1 MTAPQRTY
9 RSSSDKDFIR
19 DWVDLPLLER
29 LHTFRRNPL
38 NYFGLPGAA
47 LEDIKSWGHLLG
59 QVAGVERSKRN
70 LLAMDETVSME
81 MPDLR
86 FTPHYGEIDLVI
98 LCDRGWGWQRGG
110 EWYRP
115 WVSMPRPASD
125 HRPASNHLGWYFDV
139 VNLDYFGPFLPEGDK
154 PARRRADAIRK
165 LFDIERLDA
174 WERWVL
180 LVTVEAQLVTQELS
194 AQLAGYL
201 RGVQD
206 DAPESAASIIMFLNK
221 PGSNEDEG
229 VTAARL
235 IHGVSASLI
244 ARSASQA
251 NLLAFHR
258 GTILYRGSGGQP
270 MVHLAFEFEP
280 QEAPLPP
287 PSPLLQLLK
296 GPLLTITQNDP
307 PTLTL
312 LGEQVPSLTREDIRA
327 AVDFLAH
334 IEVERL
340 VAQLP

>member
-19 DWVDLPLLER
+19 NCVDLPLLER
-29 LHTFRRNPL
+29 LHTLRRNPL

-47 LEDIKSWGHLLG
+47 LEDIRSWRHLLG

-70 LLAMDETVSME
+70 LLEMDETVGME

-86 FTPHYGEIDLVI
+86 FTPHYGEIDVVI
-98 LCDRGWGWQRGG
+98 LRDQGWGWRRGG

-115 WVSMPRPASD
+115 WVRIPRPASD
-125 HRPASNHLGWYFDV
+125 HLGWYFDV
-139 VNLDYFGPFLPEGDK
+139 VNLDYFGPFLPEGDE
-154 PARRRADAIRK
+154 PARQRADAIRK

-174 WERWVL
+174 WGRWVL

-194 AQLAGYL
+194 AQLASYL

-206 DAPESAASIIMFLNK
+206 DAPEPAASIIKFLNQ
-221 PGSNEDEG
+221 PGSNEYEG

-251 NLLAFHR
+251 NLRAFHR

-280 QEAPLPP
+280 QETPLPP

-296 GPLLTITQNDP
+296 GPLLTTTQNDP

-312 LGEQVPSLTREDIRA
+312 LDEQVPSLTQDDIRA
-327 AVDFLAH
+327 AVDFLAN